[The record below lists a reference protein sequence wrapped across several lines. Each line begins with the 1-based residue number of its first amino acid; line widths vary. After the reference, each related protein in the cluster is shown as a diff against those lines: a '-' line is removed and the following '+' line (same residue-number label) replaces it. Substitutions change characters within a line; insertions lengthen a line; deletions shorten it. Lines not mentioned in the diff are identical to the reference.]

1 MLKSFSKARAQM
13 VAHQL
18 ERRGIKDPRVLRV
31 MGSIPRERF
40 MPPAARVPRGNPY
53 ADGAHPIGRG
63 QTLSQPYMAAAM
75 TEALQ
80 IPERAKILEIGT
92 GTGYHTAI
100 LASIAAEVWTVERD
114 PVLAGA
120 ARARVDEL
128 GIENVQFRIGDGSV
142 GWEEGSPYDGV
153 LVTAGAPDI
162 PPSLVNQLAPRGRL
176 VIPIG
181 SYRHQQLVRVTL
193 DENGGRPTQ
202 ETLMECRFVPLIGRE
217 GWRRPTIELPGAA
230 P

>member
-1 MLKSFSKARAQM
+1 M
-13 VAHQL
+13 
-18 ERRGIKDPRVLRV
+18 
-31 MGSIPRERF
+31 
-40 MPPAARVPRGNPY
+40 
-53 ADGAHPIGRG
+53 
-63 QTLSQPYMAAAM
+63 
-75 TEALQ
+75 
-80 IPERAKILEIGT
+80 
-92 GTGYHTAI
+92 
-100 LASIAAEVWTVERD
+100 
-114 PVLAGA
+114 AGA

-193 DENGGRPTQ
+193 DENGGRPDSRDSHGVSI
-202 ETLMECRFVPLIGRE
+202 LSL
-217 GWRRPTIELPGAA
+217 
-230 P
+230 